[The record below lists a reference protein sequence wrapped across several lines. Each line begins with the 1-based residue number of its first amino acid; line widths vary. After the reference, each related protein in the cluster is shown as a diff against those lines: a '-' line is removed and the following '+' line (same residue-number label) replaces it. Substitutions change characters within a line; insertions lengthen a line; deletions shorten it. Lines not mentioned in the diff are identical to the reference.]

1 MLLIYEG
8 ILTVP
13 QILLTVG
20 RAHLRIAGGVDAA
33 ALAQVLARLLP

>member
-13 QILLTVG
+13 LHGNSNFLLGTILILG
-20 RAHLRIAGGVDAA
+20 KLPRSDSKCCLK
-33 ALAQVLARLLP
+33 LA

>member
-13 QILLTVG
+13 LYVIMVIFLSRVSEMKLE
-20 RAHLRIAGGVDAA
+20 
-33 ALAQVLARLLP
+33 

>member
-13 QILLTVG
+13 LIGIVP
-20 RAHLRIAGGVDAA
+20 IAKITLMKLKTNGAGAD
-33 ALAQVLARLLP
+33 L